1 MRGSR
6 GAQRLLPPGADRG
19 RIAPLVASVAWLGC
33 GPGRRAS
40 GRVGRDVLPPR
51 HRLLRQAPVP
61 LIEAQG
67 GSANT
72 NWPSRMGPKPPGAA
86 ACSWSSPA
94 TPPRRGREVR
104 HSASGQI
111 TAVRHRPQWPSVKHD
126 DFHLLD
132 PAWGQGPI
140 RMCGEGLSVVVSASL
155 LMLCLRYTTGLVSP
169 RRKPV
174 DYKLDYSGVTS
185 RRSTFRNA

>member
-1 MRGSR
+1 MDRVGLNAYCPLGQTGGGLRPWWRPLRGSD
-6 GAQRLLPPGADRG
+6 ADLDD
-19 RIAPLVASVAWLGC
+19 APLRELAGTFS
-33 GPGRRAS
+33 RRVTAYCAK
-40 GRVGRDVLPPR
+40 
-51 HRLLRQAPVP
+51 HQIP

-174 DYKLDYSGVTS
+174 EYKP
-185 RRSTFRNA
+185 TFRS